1 MKKIQANKQAKISW
15 SMKGKFLLLL
25 LLSSCAI
32 SAQLTITPGAQFS
45 IAGNMQLSLENTSI
59 INNGSFTTGSSKII
73 FTGNAASSI
82 SGSQPILFF
91 ELEMN
96 KANNTSIVLLHAI
109 DVTERI
115 LFSSGFLD
123 LNGFNI
129 DLGSTGRLENEKET
143 TRVTGTN
150 GGQVIVNTVLNA
162 PANANPGNLGAVI
175 SSSQNL
181 GNVIIKRGHQ
191 SQAINSTLIKSILRY
206 YDIAP
211 ANDINLDATLQVNYF
226 DGELN
231 GLNENSLSLLKS
243 DNAISWVD
251 QGISSRN
258 TISNFIEK
266 TGIGSFSRWTLSG
279 ISNPL
284 PVIFTLFTTSCADNE
299 VLIRWKTAQ
308 EQNSDHF
315 EIEKSDDG
323 THWVVIG
330 VLNAAGNS
338 SVESSYSFA
347 YSNPMQNNFYRVAE
361 YDLDRNVHYTG
372 IIKSSCNIIESL
384 RVWPNPFHDK
394 IFVNILAANQSQAIV
409 KLFDAKGALV
419 KVQKT
424 MLLQGNNQ
432 FNLDLGSIAKSI
444 YQLQIEWN
452 NGQSK
457 KTIQLIKQ

>member
-1 MKKIQANKQAKISW
+1 MEKIQADKQAKLSW
-15 SMKGKFLLLL
+15 PMKGKFLLLL
-25 LLSSCAI
+25 LLSSCTI

-45 IAGNMQLSLENTSI
+45 VAGNAQLSLENTSI
-59 INNGSFTTGSSKII
+59 INNGAFATGSSKIS
-73 FTGNAASSI
+73 FTGNTASSI
-82 SGSQPILFF
+82 SGSQPIVFF
-91 ELEMN
+91 ELGVN
-96 KANNTSIVLLHAI
+96 KTNNTSIVLLSAI
-109 DVTERI
+109 GVTERI

-129 DLGSTGRLENEKET
+129 DLGSTGRLENEAET
-143 TRVTGTN
+143 GRITGTN
-150 GGQVIVNTVLNA
+150 GGQVVLSTVLNA
-162 PANANPGNLGAVI
+162 PANADPGNLGAI
-175 SSSQNL
+175 ITSSQNL

-191 SQAINSTLIKSILRY
+191 SQAINSPLANSILRY
-206 YDIAP
+206 YDIVP
-211 ANDINLDATLQVNYF
+211 ANDINLDATLRINYF

-243 DNAISWVD
+243 DNTISWAD

-266 TGIGSFSRWTLSG
+266 TAIGSFSRWTLSG
-279 ISNPL
+279 ISSPL
-284 PVIFTLFTTSCADNE
+284 PVTFTLFTTSCADNE

-315 EIEKSDDG
+315 EIEKSNDG
-323 THWVVIG
+323 THWDVIG

-338 SVESSYSFA
+338 STESSYSFA
-347 YSNPMQNNFYRVAE
+347 YNNPMQNNFYRVAE
-361 YDLDRNVHYTG
+361 YDIDGNVHYTG
-372 IIKSSCNIIESL
+372 IIRSSCNITEVL

-394 IFVNILAANQSQAIV
+394 VFVNILAANQSQAIV

-424 MLLQGNNQ
+424 MLLQGSNQ
-432 FNLDLGSIAKSI
+432 FSLDLGPIAKSI